1 MSTTRVQ
8 LIDKSTTVGTAAE
21 EDTKIVFDGNAQDYH
36 IGLDDSSDSLTIG
49 LGSALGTTSH
59 MVINATGAV
68 TKPLQPAFLVQPSSV
83 QSDFNQGQSVTVVFD
98 TEIFDLNADF
108 ASNTFTAPV
117 TGKYRFDVSVRVNSL
132 STQDSSTYYYWA
144 LGTSNRVYYHL
155 SSVNELGSGSASFT
169 FAGSVLADMDAL
181 DTASI
186 TIIMG
191 GTSGSGP
198 SDISNDSYWSG
209 NLVC

>member
-8 LIDKSTTVGTAAE
+8 LIDKNTTVGTAAA
-21 EDTKIVFDGNAQDYH
+21 EDTKIVFDGNAQDFH
-36 IGLDDSSDSLTIG
+36 VGIDDSTDLLKIGGGATLGDAMIAIDS
-49 LGSALGTTSH
+49 A
-59 MVINATGAV
+59 GAV
-68 TKPLQPAFLVQPSSV
+68 TMPLQPAFLVQPTSV
-83 QSDFNQGQSVTVVFD
+83 QSDFNQGQSVAVAFG
-98 TEIFDLNADF
+98 TERIDLNADF

-117 TGKYRFDVSVRVNSL
+117 TGNYRFDISIKINGL
-132 STQDSSTYYYWA
+132 STEDSATYYYWT
-144 LGTSNRVYYHL
+144 LVTSNRSYYHL
-155 SSVNELGSGSASFT
+155 SSVNELGSGSAGFT
-169 FAGSVLADMDAL
+169 FSGSILTDMDAN

-198 SDISNDSYWSG
+198 SDVSTDSYWSG